1 MTALRLLTC
10 GLITGLLLAAGVT
23 PAAAHIQ
30 VRPTTA
36 APDDAVAWEVIVPN
50 ERDRL
55 TTKVEL
61 AVPPGVIPFSYLE
74 APGWRRSLTK
84 KKDGSARSI
93 VWRGRLR
100 RDGFA
105 NFVFLASTPPN
116 EGEIEWKAIQTY
128 DDGKKVR
135 WIEPPGG
142 ESPAAVTTIS
152 NRFPPQNAGG
162 EGPTS
167 QAASPASAAAA
178 STSDG
183 DSSDSTAR
191 WLAAGA
197 LAAALA
203 ALVLSIL
210 RWRRGNT

>member
-10 GLITGLLLAAGVT
+10 VLATGVLIAAGVT

-30 VRPTTA
+30 VRPATA

-74 APGWRRSLTK
+74 APGWSRSLTR
-84 KKDGSARSI
+84 KKDGSTRSI

-100 RDGFA
+100 PDGFA
-105 NFVFLASTPPN
+105 SFAFLASTPPS
-116 EGEIEWKAIQTY
+116 EGEIEWKTIQTY

-135 WIEPPGG
+135 WIEPAGG
-142 ESPAAVTTIS
+142 ESPAAVTTVS
-152 NRFPPQNAGG
+152 KQFPPQNAGG
-162 EGPTS
+162 EGSTS
-167 QAASPASAAAA
+167 EAASSAPAAAA
-178 STSDG
+178 SDSGGDG
-183 DSSDSTAR
+183 SDSTAR

-197 LAAALA
+197 LVAALA
-203 ALVLSIL
+203 ALALSLL
-210 RWRRGNT
+210 RRTRGNT